1 MDIKDLVVLC
11 KAGYTKDEIFVLTRN
26 NLPESLPENPPVKEE
41 NPRDLIAEAPKNNP
55 VEEPSVSNSTILED
69 LKKEVESLKQQLFNK
84 NIATIQ
90 QPEVTTQLTADDITG
105 LLLNSEEMQKGGK

>member
-1 MDIKDLVVLC
+1 MDIKDIVVLC
-11 KAGYTKDEIFVLTRN
+11 KAGYTKDEIFVLTKN
-26 NLPESLPENPPVKEE
+26 KLPENSPVKEE

>member
-11 KAGYTKDEIFVLTRN
+11 KAGYTKDEIFVLTKN
-26 NLPESLPENPPVKEE
+26 NHPEKPPVKEE
-41 NPRDLIAEAPKNNP
+41 NPRDLIAEAPKHNP

>member
-11 KAGYTKDEIFVLTRN
+11 KAGYTKDEIFVLTKN
-26 NLPESLPENPPVKEE
+26 SLPEKPPVKEE
-41 NPRDLIAEAPKNNP
+41 NSSDLIAETPKNNP
-55 VEEPSVSNSTILED
+55 VEEPPVSNSTILEE

-90 QPEVTTQLTADDITG
+90 QPEVTAQLTADDITG

>member
-11 KAGYTKDEIFVLTRN
+11 KAGYTKDEIFVLTKN
-26 NLPESLPENPPVKEE
+26 NHPENPPVKEE

>member
-11 KAGYTKDEIFVLTRN
+11 KAGYTKDEIFVLTKN
-26 NLPESLPENPPVKEE
+26 NLPENSPVKEE
-41 NPRDLIAEAPKNNP
+41 NSSDLIAEAPKNNP
-55 VEEPSVSNSTILED
+55 VEEPPVSNSAILEE

-84 NIATIQ
+84 NITTIQ

>member
-11 KAGYTKDEIFVLTRN
+11 KAGYTKDEIFVLTKN
-26 NLPESLPENPPVKEE
+26 NRPEKAPVKEE